1 MARSF
6 ICMLVLVALLGT
18 TAVEAAAKGLKIGV
32 VNVELVI
39 ARSKKGKSAQKKL
52 KAYLKKKEASL
63 KSQQE
68 AIQALEKKLTTQAS
82 MMTEEARKTAYQ
94 EYQRKAAGFQ
104 EANMQSRQEIAKKE
118 ADLTQPIL
126 ERLQKVLEGLFK
138 LEGYDM
144 ILNQTSQGVLFA
156 KESYNL
162 NEVVL
167 KKLDQ

>member
-1 MARSF
+1 
-6 ICMLVLVALLGT
+6 
-18 TAVEAAAKGLKIGV
+18 
-32 VNVELVI
+32 
-39 ARSKKGKSAQKKL
+39 
-52 KAYLKKKEASL
+52 
-63 KSQQE
+63 
-68 AIQALEKKLTTQAS
+68 

-94 EYQRKAAGFQ
+94 EYQRKAASFQ
-104 EANMQSRQEIAKKE
+104 EAYMQSRQEIAKKE

>member
-1 MARSF
+1 MARSL
-6 ICMLVLVALLGT
+6 ICILVLVALLGM
-18 TAVEAAAKGLKIGV
+18 TAAEAVAKGLKIGI

-52 KAYLKKKEASL
+52 KAYLKKKESSL

-68 AIQALEKKLTTQAS
+68 EIQALEKKLTNQAS
-82 MMTEEARKTAYQ
+82 MMTEEARKAAYQ

-104 EANMQSRQEIAKKE
+104 EAYMQSRQEIAKKE
-118 ADLTQPIL
+118 QALTQPIL

-156 KESYNL
+156 KESFNL

>member
-39 ARSKKGKSAQKKL
+39 ARSKNGKSAQKKL

-94 EYQRKAAGFQ
+94 
-104 EANMQSRQEIAKKE
+104 
-118 ADLTQPIL
+118 
-126 ERLQKVLEGLFK
+126 
-138 LEGYDM
+138 
-144 ILNQTSQGVLFA
+144 
-156 KESYNL
+156 
-162 NEVVL
+162 
-167 KKLDQ
+167 

>member
-1 MARSF
+1 
-6 ICMLVLVALLGT
+6 
-18 TAVEAAAKGLKIGV
+18 
-32 VNVELVI
+32 
-39 ARSKKGKSAQKKL
+39 
-52 KAYLKKKEASL
+52 
-63 KSQQE
+63 
-68 AIQALEKKLTTQAS
+68 
-82 MMTEEARKTAYQ
+82 
-94 EYQRKAAGFQ
+94 
-104 EANMQSRQEIAKKE
+104 MQSRQEIAKKE